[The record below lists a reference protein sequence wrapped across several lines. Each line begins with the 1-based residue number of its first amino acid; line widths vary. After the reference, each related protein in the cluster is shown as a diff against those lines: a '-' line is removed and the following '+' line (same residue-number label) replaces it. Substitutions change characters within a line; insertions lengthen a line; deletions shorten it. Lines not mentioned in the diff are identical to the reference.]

1 MEFSVGDKVVHPRHG
16 FGQITK
22 LERLDLVEGFE
33 RYCVIDIPDQGL
45 TLHVPV
51 RKMEEL
57 GVRPVMS
64 GTKLSQVLETLRG
77 RPRHLSEG
85 YKQRQDR
92 VRERLETG
100 GPLQIAE
107 VVRDLT
113 WHERRAYLTKAD
125 SELLARGR
133 DFLAAEIAVVTD
145 TEIAEAKQTIDTAL
159 VATVALEAD
168 RQEPEQSASA
178 SDQVAGT
185 HSRLKTLADVL

>member
-16 FGQITK
+16 FGQITG

-33 RYCVIDIPDQGL
+33 HYYVIEVPDQGL

-51 RKMEEL
+51 RKMEDL

-64 GTKLSQVLETLRG
+64 RAKLSRVLETLRG
-77 RPRHLSEG
+77 RPCQLSEG

-100 GPLQIAE
+100 GPLRIAE

-133 DFLAAEIAVVTD
+133 DFLAAEIAVVTN
-145 TEIAEAKQTIDTAL
+145 TELIEAKQTIDTAL
-159 VATVALEAD
+159 VAVEPPEAD
-168 RQEPEQSASA
+168 RQEPEQAANA
-178 SDQVAGT
+178 SDQAAGAR
-185 HSRLKTLADVL
+185 SRLQTLLEIL